1 MGLDDF
7 TKEPDNSTDDN
18 STEQQD
24 QNTEEDTQQMT
35 PVKMGAAIREAV
47 NKYDTGVEM
56 VNGEIKGTP
65 EEVAMLF
72 SIVSMDTGKG
82 HPDNMTG

>member
-7 TKEPDNSTDDN
+7 SKEPDNSTNDN

-24 QNTEEDTQQMT
+24 RDTEKGTSEMT
-35 PVKMGAAIREAV
+35 PAKMGAAIREAV

-82 HPDNMTG
+82 HPNNMTG